1 MEAGLDYIGVSAG
14 ALIVNDKGKILLCKR
29 SMKARNEKG
38 KWEAP
43 GGQVHFGET
52 REAAIKR
59 EIKEELGIDIEIIR
73 VLHTTDEIL
82 ERDKQH
88 WVPTTFLVKVKR
100 NQVLKILEP
109 EKCDEIGWFSLDN
122 LPSPISYITSLD
134 LKEYKRH
141 LASKGLTLQG

>member
-1 MEAGLDYIGVSAG
+1 MDYIGVSAG